1 MHQCEFADFAYQDLR
16 NNLSDTRRA
25 FYSLQA
31 FLIAC
36 ANISKI
42 LWPVVVKYNGRGSE
56 LVSLLSIDETKS
68 VLKRRDPRNHL
79 EHFDER
85 LHIWFDSSTH
95 HNIMDMSIGPSNM
108 VSGPID
114 FMRFFN
120 TDNFSFRFRNDEYEI
135 EPMIK
140 ELRELYM
147 KVKSQLD
154 KPVI

>member
-1 MHQCEFADFAYQDLR
+1 MDG
-16 NNLSDTRRA
+16 
-25 FYSLQA
+25 
-31 FLIAC
+31 
-36 ANISKI
+36 
-42 LWPVVVKYNGRGSE
+42 KYGNRGSK
-56 LVSLLSIDETKS
+56 LISLLNIDETKS
-68 VLKRRDPRNHL
+68 LLKKRDPRNHL

-85 LHIWFDSSTH
+85 LHVWFDSSTH

-135 EPMIK
+135 KPMVK
-140 ELRELYM
+140 ELQELYM
-147 KVKSQLD
+147 KVERELN